1 MNIGRS
7 VFLKNLQTTKEQT
20 HEERINIGG
29 YSSLSNQKT
38 KPKGNKL
45 IT

>member
-1 MNIGRS
+1 M
-7 VFLKNLQTTKEQT
+7 FLKNLKTTKEQT
-20 HEERINIGG
+20 HEEKIDIGG
-29 YSSLSNQKT
+29 YSSLNNKKT